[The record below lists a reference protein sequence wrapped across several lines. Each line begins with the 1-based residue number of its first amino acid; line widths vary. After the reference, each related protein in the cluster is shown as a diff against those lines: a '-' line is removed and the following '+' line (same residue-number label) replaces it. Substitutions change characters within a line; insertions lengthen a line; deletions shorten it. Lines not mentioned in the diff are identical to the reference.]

1 MKKTAEINDYDYKK
15 MIKDFEIYQRF
26 ENHIKQIKKK
36 WKEEGKKFQTNIEH
50 MKEYREKAYKMKNK
64 ELVNKL
70 NHKESLLITSLEHKQ
85 KDKMKEKERA
95 IAELMEKEK
104 TAKENVEKYMEEQ
117 EKLRLIFQE
126 ETHQKRIF
134 IYFIIN
140 YFLIFS
146 RIF

>member
-1 MKKTAEINDYDYKK
+1 
-15 MIKDFEIYQRF
+15 MIKDFEINQRF

-117 EKLRLIFQE
+117 VF
-126 ETHQKRIF
+126 
-134 IYFIIN
+134 
-140 YFLIFS
+140 
-146 RIF
+146 